1 MIAQWQIDQFH
12 QQGFLVVEEVLSSA
26 DIAALQSDF
35 DGWVEESRGH
45 ATVWGE
51 TLDGRPRFD
60 IERDHAPDHPSLR
73 RVASPTEIS
82 EAYRHTALNSR
93 MATIAAQLIG
103 GSGTRFHHSKINS
116 KLPHTATEVKWHQ
129 DFLFTPHSNDDI
141 ITALLMVSEVTPE
154 NGPLNGLAKSMGRE
168 AVNIDTRFPNLI
180 PGLQGG
186 RFDITNSSMYITAE
200 RLKVI
205 DMVPYLKSGEAIL
218 ARKGSDYQ
226 PKTPEDFC
234 GHKIGSMGA
243 TSWLAQ
249 LQKLSADYCVKKG
262 LKPIALSVYTTDPQT
277 TQALLSR
284 AVDAQITDAAVARG
298 VVEKLG
304 DRVVISSDTLIYP
317 VLNGFGVKK
326 GNTKVKTALEEALKK
341 YSATPE
347 YAALLKKY
355 HFQAPTADDLQT
367 LMPKAE

>member
-1 MIAQWQIDQFH
+1 SSFSALAFQQEGKIIAGYDMTFFPYEYMENNKA
-12 QQGFLVVEEVLSSA
+12 G
-26 DIAALQSDF
+26 
-35 DGWVEESRGH
+35 G
-45 ATVWGE
+45 
-51 TLDGRPRFD
+51 FD
-60 IERDHAPDHPSLR
+60 IE
-73 RVASPTEIS
+73 
-82 EAYRHTALNSR
+82 
-93 MATIAAQLIG
+93 
-103 GSGTRFHHSKINS
+103 
-116 KLPHTATEVKWHQ
+116 
-129 DFLFTPHSNDDI
+129 FL
-141 ITALLMVSEVTPE
+141 A
-154 NGPLNGLAKSMGRE
+154 GLAKVMGRE

-218 ARKGSDYQ
+218 SLKGSDYQ
-226 PKTPEDFC
+226 PKTPEEFC

-249 LQKLSADYCVKKG
+249 LHKLSADYCVEKG
-262 LKPIALSVYTTDPQT
+262 LKPIAISEYATDPQT

-284 AVDAQITDAAVARG
+284 AVEAQITDAAVARG
-298 VVEKLG
+298 AVDKLG
-304 DRVVISSDTLIYP
+304 GRIVISSETLIYP

-326 GNTKVKTALEEALKK
+326 GNDEVKTALEAGLKK
-341 YSATPE
+341 FSATPE

-355 HFQAPTADDLQT
+355 NFQAPTQQDLDA

>member
-1 MIAQWQIDQFH
+1 MKRFNALLLCTA
-12 QQGFLVVEEVLSSA
+12 GALSSFSA
-26 DIAALQSDF
+26 QAFQQPGKITAGSDMTF
-35 DGWVEESRGH
+35 FPYEYMENNKPAG
-45 ATVWGE
+45 
-51 TLDGRPRFD
+51 FD
-60 IERDHAPDHPSLR
+60 IE
-73 RVASPTEIS
+73 
-82 EAYRHTALNSR
+82 
-93 MATIAAQLIG
+93 
-103 GSGTRFHHSKINS
+103 
-116 KLPHTATEVKWHQ
+116 
-129 DFLFTPHSNDDI
+129 FL
-141 ITALLMVSEVTPE
+141 A
-154 NGPLNGLAKSMGRE
+154 GLAKTMGRE

-218 ARKGSDYQ
+218 ALKGSDYQ
-226 PKTPEDFC
+226 PKTPEAFC

-262 LKPIALSVYTTDPQT
+262 LKPITLSEYTTDPQT

-284 AVDAQITDAAVARG
+284 AVEAQITDAAVARG
-298 VVEKLG
+298 VIDKLG
-304 DRVVISSDTLIYP
+304 DRVTISSETLIYP

-326 GNTKVKTALEEALKK
+326 GNSEVKTALEEGLKK
-341 YSATPE
+341 YSTTPE

-355 HFQAPTADDLQT
+355 NFQAPTPEDLQT